1 MRRAVG
7 PFRVQPIG
15 LGCMNLDHGYGPA
28 VSAEQGERVLLGAL
42 DAGYDFFDTATLYG
56 GGRNEERVG
65 AVLARHRN
73 RFTLASKCGLAIVP
87 VDGKPTRVID
97 GRPDTLRRQ
106 CEDSLRRLKTE
117 VIDLYYLHRLD
128 RKVPIEDSV
137 GEMSRMVER
146 GHVRALGLSEMSATT
161 LRRAHAVHPIA
172 AMQTEYSLWSRNA
185 EIAVL
190 QACRELGTAFVA
202 FSPVARG
209 FLCGTVTDVN
219 ALDAK
224 DMRRGMPRFKPEH
237 FPANLALLVPFR
249 ALANELG
256 CTPAQLALA
265 WLLHKT
271 PHIVA
276 IPGTTSEPHVRDNAA
291 AADVVLDDTA
301 MARLEAMI
309 NQQTVSGPR
318 YDVQAAADV
327 DTENFAA

>member
-1 MRRAVG
+1 MSIAPGRRALITG
-7 PFRVQPIG
+7 
-15 LGCMNLDHGYGPA
+15 
-28 VSAEQGERVLLGAL
+28 GASGFEL
-42 DAGYDFFDTATLYG
+42 PLFDTAALYG
-56 GGRNEERVG
+56 FGANEDLVGR
-65 AVLARHRN
+65 VLAPHRH

-106 CEDSLRRLKTE
+106 CEDSLRRLKTD

-190 QACRELGTAFVA
+190 DACRELGTAFVA

-237 FPANLALLVPFR
+237 FPANLAPAWILTCLGGDENQLSA
-249 ALANELG
+249 ALTESIAVSRWVRRSFDLRISKQCVG
-256 CTPAQLALA
+256 QRLALEPPTRLA
-265 WLLHKT
+265 KLEGLRGT
-271 PHIVA
+271 VIIDDVTIRR
-276 IPGTTSEPHVRDNAA
+276 IP
-291 AADVVLDDTA
+291 
-301 MARLEAMI
+301 
-309 NQQTVSGPR
+309 
-318 YDVQAAADV
+318 
-327 DTENFAA
+327 